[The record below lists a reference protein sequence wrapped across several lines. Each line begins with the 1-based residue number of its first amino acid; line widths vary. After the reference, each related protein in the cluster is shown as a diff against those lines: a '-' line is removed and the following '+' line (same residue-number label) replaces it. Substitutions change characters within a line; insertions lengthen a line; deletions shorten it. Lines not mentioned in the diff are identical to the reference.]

1 MRNGGPRPL
10 THPSSFHRPGHAV
23 SVAHCHL
30 WERRGQQRRYARL
43 RLWKGRLRPG
53 WGAVCVPWTPA
64 RGSGGLVLGSSPRTS
79 GGPIGLAEASPER
92 QCCCWGRAE
101 TPQHP
106 RICPASQVG
115 ICVETGLGSP
125 QEPQGTA
132 VWGPAVTDRGAGMG
146 SAGPWLREG
155 WGGDWPL
162 AQSCLRRSND
172 ASCQSRASALT
183 MASLAA
189 PCQLTVS

>member
-1 MRNGGPRPL
+1 MWP
-10 THPSSFHRPGHAV
+10 
-23 SVAHCHL
+23 CHL

-64 RGSGGLVLGSSPRTS
+64 RGSGGTRAWVSRALCEAPSDWLRPARRAVLLLGESRDPPAPQDLPSLP
-79 GGPIGLAEASPER
+79 GGKSVWKQAWA
-92 QCCCWGRAE
+92 
-101 TPQHP
+101 
-106 RICPASQVG
+106 
-115 ICVETGLGSP
+115 P

-132 VWGPAVTDRGAGMG
+132 VWGPAVTDQGAGVG
-146 SAGPWLREG
+146 SAGPVAPGGAG
-155 WGGDWPL
+155 WGL
-162 AQSCLRRSND
+162 ALVQSCLRRSND

-189 PCQLTVS
+189 PCQLRVS